1 MNLDSRQGAFLGSRC
16 KCYASRRMIRCRS
29 FSRTMLWLKG
39 IWLILLYKPCYAR
52 KVWIMS
58 EQREKIATNIRKGVL
73 EYCVLGT
80 LASGDKYGWS
90 WLKS

>member
-1 MNLDSRQGAFLGSRC
+1 
-16 KCYASRRMIRCRS
+16 
-29 FSRTMLWLKG
+29 
-39 IWLILLYKPCYAR
+39 
-52 KVWIMS
+52 MS